1 MLRKLT
7 RLANVDSLGNGTGQG
22 SNDTFYSGSQT
33 FFKFNIA
40 TNKIYKTKKPIEP
53 VILNK
58 LLWSFFFVSGFTIL
72 RGLTVWYLIISP
84 LTTDLSNTFRFL
96 SDCSVCP
103 NFQFYGAN
111 PFRCNEWMT
120 DLILLDLTQVCS
132 FRSSAYDS
140 VSQLLFHSMFC
151 I

>member
-58 LLWSFFFVSGFTIL
+58 LL
-72 RGLTVWYLIISP
+72 
-84 LTTDLSNTFRFL
+84 
-96 SDCSVCP
+96 
-103 NFQFYGAN
+103 
-111 PFRCNEWMT
+111 
-120 DLILLDLTQVCS
+120 
-132 FRSSAYDS
+132 
-140 VSQLLFHSMFC
+140 
-151 I
+151 